1 MPSQSRAGTLRRRT
15 FAALGAVMA
24 IVVAVLPPNPGAGAL
39 DGRGQTL
46 RAAAKRSDA
55 DRDGLNRRFEL
66 RRSRTSPHRRDT
78 DRDGLTDGFEWRRSK
93 TSARRPDTD
102 RDGVADALELMLRTN
117 PKRAG
122 SRRRPPDGPG
132 APPSPSRPCDVT
144 ASGAAQ
150 ARSALMSAA
159 PGQVV
164 CLVAGSHGELDL
176 RGINKAD
183 YVTLR
188 GAPGFGSVVSRAV
201 VDGSSFVA
209 IEGFH
214 FTGPIEANA
223 QTVTHHIAIRSN
235 EIGPA
240 RSGIV
245 NTPSWNNA
253 GHHDWLVERNF
264 FHDIDC
270 DWPGGCPSIGPGYA
284 IAARGNA
291 PRWTVRYNRF
301 ERILEDMIQSG
312 EPDGWTVDHNWF
324 GPGMSDRPSGY
335 TGHPDVW
342 QTLESG
348 TDMTWTNN
356 VVRDTNQS
364 LGFIFGDMSC
374 CNGFVDIEV
383 RNNLFVRPVYGVGET
398 CQFSPTNGFVFEQ
411 NTLVDA
417 RGCRWGGGG
426 SADWPDGQNYSIK
439 RNLLAGNSRLSC
451 NDTSAANSCNAF
463 NAGASNNVSRRAAWR
478 DTTWYEPIG
487 LPADTG
493 ARLGPAHFRG
503 YPFDGEVPDAGERRE
518 AGVLDAAPTITRRSA
533 RKLARAMVRR
543 ETKGRVRRFRAACSG
558 TGTPL
563 VSCFLTWRI
572 GRFAYRGDALLGH
585 QLRKRRIAAIASL
598 GGVKTRIGCRRCR
611 SKRLR
616 W

>member
-1 MPSQSRAGTLRRRT
+1 LLS
-15 FAALGAVMA
+15 AV
-24 IVVAVLPPNPGAGAL
+24 
-39 DGRGQTL
+39 
-46 RAAAKRSDA
+46 
-55 DRDGLNRRFEL
+55 
-66 RRSRTSPHRRDT
+66 
-78 DRDGLTDGFEWRRSK
+78 
-93 TSARRPDTD
+93 
-102 RDGVADALELMLRTN
+102 
-117 PKRAG
+117 
-122 SRRRPPDGPG
+122 
-132 APPSPSRPCDVT
+132 
-144 ASGAAQ
+144 
-150 ARSALMSAA
+150 

-164 CLVAGSHGELDL
+164 CLVAGSHGELNL
-176 RGINKAD
+176 RDIEKAD

-188 GAPGFGSVVSRAV
+188 GAPGLASLVSGAV

-214 FTGPIEANA
+214 FTGPIAANA
-223 QTVTHHIAIRSN
+223 QTVTHHIAIRLN

-270 DWPGGCPSIGPGYA
+270 DWPGGCPSVGPGYA

-324 GPGMSDRPSGY
+324 GPGMFDRPSGY

-348 TDMTWTNN
+348 TDLTWTNN
-356 VVRDTNQS
+356 VVRDSNQS

-374 CNGFVDIEV
+374 CNGFADIEV

-398 CQFSPTNGFVFEQ
+398 CQFSPTHGFVFEQ

-417 RGCRWGGGG
+417 RGCRWGAGG
-426 SADWPDGQNYSIK
+426 SANWPDGQSYSIS

-451 NDTSAANSCNAF
+451 NDTSAANSCTAF
-463 NAGASNNVSRRAAWR
+463 QAGSSNNVSNWSTWH

-487 LPADTG
+487 LPPDTG
-493 ARLGPAHFRG
+493 ARLGPNHFQG
-503 YPFDGEVPDAGERRE
+503 YPFGDGVQLNADPGQKQSPL
-518 AGVLDAAPTITRRSA
+518 GVAPAITRKSA
-533 RKLARAMVRR
+533 RRFARAMVGR

-558 TGTPL
+558 TGSPL

-572 GRFAYRGDALLGH
+572 GRFAYRGDALIGH
-585 QLRKRRIAAIASL
+585 RLRNDRLAAIDSL
-598 GGVKTRIGCRRCR
+598 RGVKTSIGCRRCR
-611 SKRLR
+611 SKRLS